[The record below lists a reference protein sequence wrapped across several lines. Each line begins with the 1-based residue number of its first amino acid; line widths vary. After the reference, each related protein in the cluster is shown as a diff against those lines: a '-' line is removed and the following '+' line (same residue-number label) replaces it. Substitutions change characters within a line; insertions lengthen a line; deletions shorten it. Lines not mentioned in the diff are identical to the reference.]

1 MPSVARSHLANGA
14 TLERLNWGGDQSSIG
29 VRRSIGI
36 TANYVYRPRAT
47 ERNHEIYVKTHRV
60 LAGPDVERLL
70 RRLQRTTELQRRSI
84 R

>member
-1 MPSVARSHLANGA
+1 LANGA

-29 VRRSIGI
+29 ARRSIGI

-47 ERNHEIYVKTHRV
+47 ERNHDAYVKTHRV

-70 RRLQRTTELQRRSI
+70 RRSLLRR
-84 R
+84 